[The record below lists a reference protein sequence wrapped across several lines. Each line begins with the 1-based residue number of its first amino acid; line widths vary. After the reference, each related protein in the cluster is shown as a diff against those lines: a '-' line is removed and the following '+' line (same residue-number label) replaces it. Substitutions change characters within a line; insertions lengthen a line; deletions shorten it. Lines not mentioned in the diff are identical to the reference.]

1 MGATFCQEGVAF
13 IVTHGYIYSRQHGDN
28 TMERFLDKHWLKMCA
43 VIWLIS
49 VAQFAS
55 NFI

>member
-1 MGATFCQEGVAF
+1 MT
-13 IVTHGYIYSRQHGDN
+13 RKL
-28 TMERFLDKHWLKMCA
+28 ERFLDKHGIKMCA